1 MNDLERRRSGQSDSE
16 ELRSL
21 LQYLKSNRG
30 FDFTGYKRS
39 SLERRIRKRMDSV
52 GTQSYGDYED
62 YLEVH
67 PDEFKELFDT
77 ILINVTGFFRDRA
90 AWDFLADE
98 VVPQL
103 LEETPHQQPLRVWSA
118 ACASGEEAY
127 TIAMVLAEA
136 MGDAQFRSRVK
147 IYATDVDEDALN
159 IARHAVF
166 TRQAV
171 KGVPEQYLEK
181 YFEPNT
187 SGLAFRSDLR
197 RSVIFG
203 RNDLVQ
209 DAPISRV
216 DLLVSRNSL
225 MYFTPETQARILTHF
240 NFSLRDT
247 GFLFL
252 GKSEMLITHTDLFTP
267 YSLKWRVFKRVPRNA
282 LNDRLTIGVSALRFT
297 ADAGPERYA
306 MLRDGAIDVSPVA
319 QIAVDRSGFLASAN
333 QAARSAFGLGAADIG
348 RPLQDL
354 EISYRP
360 AELRAAVGQ
369 AEEERR
375 TIALGH
381 VRWRFAADDE
391 RVLDV
396 QVTPLFAA
404 GSHEILGSSV
414 TFADVT
420 AFATLDEQHKQ
431 VERELE
437 TAYEELQSTVEELET
452 TNEELQSTNEELE
465 TTNEEL
471 QSTNEE
477 LETMNEELQST
488 NDELEAMN
496 EAQAERATE
505 LDRANLFLEGIL
517 GSLGM
522 GVVVLDAEQRI
533 QLWNSSAADFWGL
546 RDHEVVGSH
555 FLSLDIGLP
564 VEELEKPIRGAL
576 SAEGRAGEVTVEA
589 VNRRGRKFTARVHAL
604 PLKDDSGR
612 PYGALLLMS
621 EEDGA
626 AASR

>member
-1 MNDLERRRSGQSDSE
+1 MNARAQKADQPDSR

-21 LQYLKSNRG
+21 LEYLKRNRG
-30 FDFTGYKRS
+30 FDFSGYKRS
-39 SLERRIRKRMDSV
+39 SLERRIEKRMDAV
-52 GTQSYGDYED
+52 GAGSYGDYED

-77 ILINVTGFFRDRA
+77 ILINVTGFFRDRG
-90 AWDFLADE
+90 AWEFLEHD
-98 VVPQL
+98 VIPRL
-103 LEETPHQQPLRVWSA
+103 LDETPADQAIRVWSA

-127 TIAMVLAEA
+127 TLAMVLVEA
-136 MGDAQFRSRVK
+136 LGEEQFRQRVK

-166 TRQAV
+166 PRQGV
-171 KGVPEQYLEK
+171 KGVPDHFVEK

-187 SGLAFRSDLR
+187 SGLAFRGDLR

-225 MYFTPETQARILTHF
+225 MYFTPETQARILGHF

-252 GKSEMLITHTDLFTP
+252 GKSEMLITHSDLFTP
-267 YSLKWRVFKRVPRNA
+267 YNLKWRVFKRVPRHA
-282 LNDRLTIGVSALRFT
+282 ISDRMTVGANALRFT
-297 ADAGPERYA
+297 TDGGPERYA
-306 MLRDGAIDVSPVA
+306 LLKDGATDVSPVA

-333 QAARSAFGLGAADIG
+333 QAARSAFDLGAADIG
-348 RPLQDL
+348 RPFQDL

-360 AELRAAVGQ
+360 AELRAAVKQ
-369 AEEERR
+369 AHEERR
-375 TIALGH
+375 TVSLGH
-381 VRWRFAADDE
+381 VRWQVGTDSD
-391 RVLDV
+391 RVFDV
-396 QVTPLFAA
+396 QVIPLFAA
-404 GSHEILGSSV
+404 GTHEILGTTA
-414 TFADVT
+414 TFTDVT
-420 AFATLDEQHKQ
+420 AFANLDDQHRQ

-496 EAQAERATE
+496 EAQGERASA

-517 GSLGM
+517 GSLGLA
-522 GVVVLDAEQRI
+522 VVVLDAQQRI
-533 QLWNSSAADFWGL
+533 QLWNSSAADLWGL
-546 RDHEVVGSH
+546 RDNEVVGSH
-555 FLSLDIGLP
+555 FLYLDIGFP
-564 VEELEKPIRGAL
+564 MEKLKEPIREAL
-576 SAEGRAGEVTVEA
+576 ADGGDLSELTVDA
-589 VNRRGRKFTARVHAL
+589 VNRRGRAFRCHVQVQ
-604 PLKDDSGR
+604 PLRDGADLA
-612 PYGALLLMS
+612 YGALILMS
-621 EEDGA
+621 SGDD
-626 AASR
+626 

>member
-1 MNDLERRRSGQSDSE
+1 MNEQPRGSDHGDSD

-21 LQYLKSNRG
+21 LDYLKSNRG

-39 SLERRIRKRMDSV
+39 SLERRIRKRMDAV
-52 GTQSYGDYED
+52 GAKAYGEYED

-67 PDEFKELFDT
+67 PDEFKELFDI
-77 ILINVTGFFRDRA
+77 ILINVTGFFRDKS
-90 AWDFLADE
+90 AWDFLAE
-98 VVPQL
+98 NAIPQL
-103 LEETPHQQPLRVWSA
+103 LESTPPQQPIRVWSA

-127 TIAMVLAEA
+127 TIAMLLAEA
-136 MGDAQFRSRVK
+136 MGEEQFRQRVK

-166 TRQAV
+166 SRQAV
-171 KGVPEQYLEK
+171 KGVPDDYLEK

-187 SGLAFRSDLR
+187 SGLVFRGDLR

-203 RNDLVQ
+203 RNDLVK

-225 MYFTPETQARILTHF
+225 MYFTPETQARILNHF

-252 GKSEMLITHTDLFTP
+252 GKSEMLITHADLFTP
-267 YSLKWRVFKRVPRNA
+267 YNLKWRVFKRVPRNT
-282 LNDRLTIGVSALRFT
+282 LNDRLTLGPNALRFA
-297 ADAGPERYA
+297 ADGSPERYA
-306 MLRDGAIDVSPVA
+306 PLRDGATDVSPVPQLA
-319 QIAVDRSGFLASAN
+319 IDRSGFLASAN
-333 QAARSAFGLGAADIG
+333 QAARTAFGLGSADIG

-354 EISYRP
+354 EVSYRP
-360 AELRAAVGQ
+360 IELRSALQEAQEQRRAVS
-369 AEEERR
+369 
-375 TIALGH
+375 LGR
-381 VRWRFAADDE
+381 VRWRVGNHEDHVYE
-391 RVLDV
+391 V
-396 QVTPLFAA
+396 QIMPLFAA
-404 GSHEILGSSV
+404 GAQEVLGSSV
-414 TFADVT
+414 TFSDVT
-420 AFATLDEQHKQ
+420 AFAALDAQHRQ

-496 EAQAERATE
+496 EAQSDRATE

-522 GVVVLDAEQRI
+522 AVVVLDQDQCI

-546 RDHEVVGSH
+546 RDHEVVGTH
-555 FLSLDIGLP
+555 FLALDIGLP
-564 VEELEKPIRGAL
+564 VEQLKDAIREAL
-576 SAEGRAGEVTVEA
+576 ADEPRANDQVLDA
-589 VNRRGRKFTARVHAL
+589 VNRRGRKFRARVRTL
-604 PLKDDSGR
+604 PLLDGGTL
-612 PYGALLLMS
+612 PYGGLLLIS
-621 EEDGA
+621 EEGAGA
-626 AASR
+626 AN